1 MNINCDACEHEFVS
15 DASEYNPLGDSC
27 EHELVSD
34 ACEYNLVGYAS
45 ENELVSDACEHRP
58 TQLQLLHHTSHIQS
72 PQHTKDTLPVS
83 ACSKLQT

>member
-1 MNINCDACEHEFVS
+1 MNDVCEYNLVTDACE
-15 DASEYNPLGDSC
+15 YNPVGDSR

-45 ENELVSDACEHRP
+45 ENELVFDACEHKP
-58 TQLQLLHHTSHIQS
+58 TQLLLLHRTSHIQS

-83 ACSKLQT
+83 ACSTLQT